1 MDQEMYL
8 VVETAS
14 VEDALARV
22 SREWDV
28 SVDDLK
34 AEIVGEEKSFFGL
47 FGKKLKVKVERIKK
61 QSLLTRSHAFLTE
74 LLDRMGLRAAPE
86 VSAEEGDGGN
96 MIAIEGPDADI
107 LVGRYGD
114 GLKALEYL
122 LNLALRVPGEEPRIR
137 LDSGG
142 YRERRKQSLE
152 RLAEATA
159 RRVVQRGAPL
169 RLEAM
174 LSWERWVIHTTLKD
188 RDDVETQ
195 SVGESPDRK
204 VVVMPRI
211 GAAERQESGSP
222 RAGSYARNNRPR
234 YRR

>member
-1 MDQEMYL
+1 MDQDKCL
-8 VVETAS
+8 VVEAVS
-14 VEDALARV
+14 VEDALLEV
-22 SREWDV
+22 SRQWNV
-28 SVDDLK
+28 PVDDLK
-34 AEIVGEEKSFFGL
+34 AEVIGEEKSFFGL
-47 FGKKLKVKVERIKK
+47 FGKKLKVRVELGK
-61 QSLLTRSHAFLTE
+61 QSLLDKSSAFLVE
-74 LLDRMGLRAAPE
+74 LLDRMELRAVPE
-86 VSAEEGDGGN
+86 ALAGDAN
-96 MIAIEGPDADI
+96 MITIEGPDADI

-122 LNLALRVPGEEPRIR
+122 TNLALRAPGEEPRVR

-142 YRERRKQSLE
+142 YRERRRQSLE

-159 RRVVQRGAPL
+159 RRVVQRGTPL
-169 RLEAM
+169 RLEPM

-204 VVVMPRI
+204 VVVIPRI
-211 GAAERQESGSP
+211 GAAERQESGGAS
-222 RAGSYARNNRPR
+222 RTGGYGRSNRPR